1 MAKVTGED
9 IKKTDVALKDQN
21 TEVSFADDD
30 FFGGDSGLE
39 NVNQA
44 DITLP
49 RITILQ
55 GQSPQVNRRKDE
67 YVEGAEAGMLFNTA
81 TGKIFDNTDLVIAA
95 YERRNIEWT
104 PRDKPCPIEGLP
116 KPVGGGLH
124 ADYGTDDSILDEC
137 VRFEDNGS
145 LWTPRGNELV
155 VTGTYYVIDPAT
167 LSRAF
172 IAMGKTNFTSSK
184 KLMAGITD
192 EKIQT
197 KDGIRQAPIFYR
209 AWTIGSMLRE
219 RDGNSW
225 FVFSHKPGPRLQ
237 DYSHGRDMLK
247 AVRDFREEIMA
258 GAAVVDVAVGETD
271 TDVGGDNGSR
281 M

>member
-1 MAKVTGED
+1 
-9 IKKTDVALKDQN
+9 
-21 TEVSFADDD
+21 
-30 FFGGDSGLE
+30 
-39 NVNQA
+39 
-44 DITLP
+44 
-49 RITILQ
+49 
-55 GQSPQVNRRKDE
+55 
-67 YVEGAEAGMLFNTA
+67 MLFNTA
-81 TGKIFDNTDLVIAA
+81 TGRIFDETDLVMAA

-104 PRDKPCPIEGLP
+104 PRDKPCPIDGLP

-197 KDGIRQAPIFYR
+197 AKGIRQAPIFYR
-209 AWTIGSMLRE
+209 SWTIGSMMRE

-225 FVFSHKPGPRLQ
+225 FVFSHKPSHRLQ
-237 DYSHGRDMLK
+237 EYSHGRDILEE
-247 AVRDFREEIMA
+247 VRRFRDEIHK
-258 GAAVVDVAVGETD
+258 GAALVDVTVGEPD
-271 TDVGGDNGSR
+271 DVAATDNGSA